1 MKPSTL
7 QQSYKGGMK
16 RDGAREQMAQ
26 GACWNVV
33 DFLPEVLGAL
43 LRKRGGYRWASQ
55 DVEALVSPA
64 HAYSFPSGIVA
75 EFSAGQSVLV
85 NDALGKFYEIES
97 LTSTEIIGGSAIGC
111 RNPVFYNNMAIW
123 PDRTG
128 ANAPVKITRAGGTH
142 TSAALGGSPPA
153 GRYALVYKDVLWL
166 AGSVA
171 TPDRIYFSVAGNP
184 ESWDLT
190 TKWWDVSYPIT
201 GLAALSNAVL
211 VFSLQRTSRF
221 RGSKPPPDPD
231 FTVDDPV
238 FEVGCTDNRSIQN
251 YRDKCIFANAQGLYM
266 TDGVALEDLT
276 RVCGMKAWWRD
287 VMKGREGF
295 QTGSPY
301 SLANW
306 IIAGGIYDDFYFYS
320 ICRDDTG
327 ALIDAGM
334 IDLTRYAWTRLS
346 NLNCQ
351 FFFDRLYPQELFW
364 NPRLFARIGTI
375 SDIFAP
381 TSTNEID
388 CTLENVFPY
397 VETAFFAAEPG
408 LKTFQDFFLTYDL
421 TQSGVNNPALRVSYS
436 LVPEAA
442 SYTALVPDLALH
454 GHNRE
459 HLEINIPGAGIAFRI
474 EQVVAPATDTRLHE
488 IEVAAS
494 PRERSR

>member
-43 LRKRGGYRWASQ
+43 LRKRGGFRWGSQ
-55 DVEALVSPA
+55 DLEVLVAPG
-64 HAYSFPSGIVA
+64 HAYSLLCGIVA
-75 EFSAGQSVLV
+75 EFSAGQSILV
-85 NDALGKFYEIES
+85 MDVTGRLYEIES
-97 LTSTEIIGGSAIGC
+97 TTSTEIISTGVSGGC

-123 PDRTG
+123 PEHTG
-128 ANAPVKITRAGGTH
+128 VNPPAKITRSGTTH
-142 TSAALGGSPPA
+142 TGVALGGSPPA
-153 GRYALVYKDVLWL
+153 GKYALVYKDVLWL

-190 TKWWDVSYPIT
+190 VKWWDVSYPIT

-287 VMKGREGF
+287 VMKGRDGF
-295 QTGSPY
+295 ATGTPY

-306 IIAGGIYDDFYFYS
+306 KISGGIYDDFYFYS
-320 ICRDDTG
+320 IIRDDTG
-327 ALIDAGM
+327 QLVDAGM

-346 NLNCQ
+346 NLNAA

-364 NPRLFARIGTI
+364 CHRLAARTATI
-375 SDIFAP
+375 SDMFAP
-381 TSTNEID
+381 TDTNEID
-388 CTLENVFPY
+388 ATLEALQPY
-397 VETAFFAAEPG
+397 LETGFFVAEPG
-408 LKTFQDFFLTYDL
+408 LKTFQDLFLTYDVAG
-421 TQSGVNNPALRVSYS
+421 TGPPSLRVSYA
-436 LVPEAA
+436 LTPEAA
-442 SYTALVPDLALH
+442 SYTALVPDLSGV
-454 GHNRE
+454 GHCRE
-459 HLEINIPGAGIAFRI
+459 HLEINQPGQGISFKI
-474 EQVVAPATDTRLHE
+474 QQIGTATDTRLHA
-488 IEVAAS
+488 IEVAAG